1 MRNLILVLVAFLIGP
16 MALAA
21 QDSPPKLKVCLLSGS
36 EEYDSDTT
44 LAAFQKDLE
53 AKYRRRRAS
62 CSRPEARTSCRAWK
76 RSTDVTSR
84 SSSRAG

>member
-1 MRNLILVLVAFLIGP
+1 MRNIILVLVAFLIGP

-53 AKYRRRRAS
+53 AKYHVACVLLKARGTDEL
-62 CSRPEARTSCRAWK
+62 PGLEALEN
-76 RSTDVTSR
+76 VTSR